1 MERAYRSRPSVAGHC
16 IRGRGAPQHARGE
29 IIVLEAFHGT
39 GYDGG
44 MSGNAMR
51 ELRKGRGAVTNRAG
65 RYEAAARAAEDD
77 GWGGLD
83 EPLPPL
89 ATTVGV
95 DSARTVIARNESPDL
110 GFDRSINP
118 YRGCEHGCAYCY
130 ARPSH
135 AYLGLSPGQ
144 DFESRLFA
152 KPDAAARLRAE
163 LARPGYRCAP
173 IALGTNTDPYQP
185 IERERRIT
193 RAILEVLAECNH
205 PLTIVTKSALVARDI
220 DILAPMAERRL
231 ARAAISVTT
240 LDRRLANRL
249 EPRASAPE
257 RRLAAIRALSA
268 AGIPTRVM
276 AAPIIPGLNDTELE
290 AILRAAAAA
299 GATEAAYVVLRL
311 PGEVA
316 DLFEE
321 WLAAH
326 APLMAARTM
335 ALVRGMHGG
344 KRYDSRFHVRQ
355 RGTGAYADMIA
366 QRFAAACRRF
376 GLARRLEAL
385 DTSAFAPPPAPG
397 AQPALF

>member
-1 MERAYRSRPSVAGHC
+1 
-16 IRGRGAPQHARGE
+16 
-29 IIVLEAFHGT
+29 
-39 GYDGG
+39 
-44 MSGNAMR
+44 MR
-51 ELRKGRGAVTNRAG
+51 ELRKGRGALTNRGG
-65 RYEAAARAAEDD
+65 RFEAAARAAEDD

-89 ATTVGV
+89 ATTVEP
-95 DSARTVIARNESPDL
+95 DAARTVIARNESPDL

-118 YRGCEHGCAYCY
+118 YRGCEHGCVYCY

-135 AYLGLSPGQ
+135 AFLGLSPGQ

-152 KPDAAARLRAE
+152 KPNAAARLRDE
-163 LARPGYRCAP
+163 LRRPGYRCAP

-185 IERERRIT
+185 IERERKIT
-193 RAILEVLAECNH
+193 RSVLEVLAEHNH
-205 PLTIVTKSALVARDI
+205 PLTIVTKSALIARDI

-231 ARAAISVTT
+231 ARAAVSVTT

-249 EPRASAPE
+249 EPRASTPK
-257 RRLAAIRALSA
+257 RRLGAIRALSA
-268 AGIPTRVM
+268 VGIPTRVM
-276 AAPIIPGLNDTELE
+276 AAPIIPGLNDT
-290 AILRAAAAA
+290 AIEEILGAAAAA
-299 GATEAAYVVLRL
+299 GATGAAYVVLRL

-326 APLMAARTM
+326 APLKAARVM

-344 KRYDSRFHVRQ
+344 KRYDSRFHARQ

-366 QRFAAACRRF
+366 QRFAAARRRL
-376 GLARRLEAL
+376 GLAAREAPL

-397 AQPALF
+397 AQPELF